1 MHAFEGMSVADNL
14 LPNPRAAKH
23 PDFVQDSSESILAVS
38 LLIFGK
44 DDRQEHSN
52 SYPRRRQGV
61 RDSSLPTL
69 RRSQRVEWDYKRR
82 KLLSAA
88 LS

>member
-1 MHAFEGMSVADNL
+1 MSVAGNL
-14 LPNPRAAKH
+14 LPNPGAAKY
-23 PDFVQDSSESILAVS
+23 PDLVQDSGESILAVS
-38 LLIFGK
+38 LRIFWK

-52 SYPRRRQGV
+52 SYPRRRQGL
-61 RDSSLPTL
+61 RDSSVRSL